1 MKGWLILDI
10 TEAVKHWQMDRRS
23 NQGLHLEFLEEGT
36 NTQIHPSSL
45 GFNGNVSHSLS
56 ETFMVVFFNSLTDT
70 IRRNHNK
77 RDINEDLID
86 SIAEDL
92 EEDYDDEEEGN

>member
-1 MKGWLILDI
+1 MDI
-10 TEAVKHWQMDRRS
+10 TEAVKHWQMDHRS
-23 NQGLHLEFLEEGT
+23 NQGLHLEFLEVGT

-92 EEDYDDEEEGN
+92 EEDYDEEEGN